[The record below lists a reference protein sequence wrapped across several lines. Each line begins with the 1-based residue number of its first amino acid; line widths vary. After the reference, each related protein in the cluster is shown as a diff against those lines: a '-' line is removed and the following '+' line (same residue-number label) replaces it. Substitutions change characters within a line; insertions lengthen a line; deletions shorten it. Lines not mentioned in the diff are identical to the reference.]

1 MNTVVKR
8 NSAKYFELYVDG
20 QRKQFAHFYHD
31 KRQLAKHLKENYNID
46 LRTDKTIIRKG
57 YKEFTTKK
65 VARKNGIELIIKA
78 YL

>member
-1 MNTVVKR
+1 MNIVVKR
-8 NSAKYFELYVDG
+8 NPAKYFELYVDG

-31 KRQLAKHLKENYNID
+31 KRQLAKYLKQNYNID
-46 LRTDKTIIRKG
+46 LRTDKTIIRQG

-65 VARKNGIELIIKA
+65 VATKEGMDLIIKT